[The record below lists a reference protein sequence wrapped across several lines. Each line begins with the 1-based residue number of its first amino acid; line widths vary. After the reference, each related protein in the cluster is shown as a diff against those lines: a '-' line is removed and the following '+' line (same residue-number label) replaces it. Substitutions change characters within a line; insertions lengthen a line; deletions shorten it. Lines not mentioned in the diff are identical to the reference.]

1 MANREELVSFVATVG
16 MDGTGVIQGAKG
28 INAAMAAVRSELTL
42 TASQTAD
49 FGNSLDGLK
58 AKQENLGK
66 MYQLQGQKV
75 QQLRARYDELVKT
88 QGEYSEETLRAAA
101 ALNTAQ
107 ARYNKLG
114 RQLKDTTAE
123 LQYQQSQWKKTSAAL
138 SDFSDSANK
147 LGDNLSKVGKVASV
161 GLTAPLTTL
170 GAVAIKTAS
179 DVEKSTGRIQAALGL
194 TSEEAKEVSKA
205 ANNIWTQGFGEST
218 HDAETAIVNVRHNI
232 ETLKK
237 ASVETTKEVAKNTM
251 VISETF
257 DEEGNDITKAINS
270 MQNSFDNLSVDKS
283 MDLITTGFQRGLNYS
298 DEFLDSINEY
308 SNQFAAADFSVNKM
322 FSIFQAGA
330 ETGAFQLDKV
340 GDLVKEMN
348 IRLSDG
354 SAGDAMKSLSK
365 HTQNLY
371 KEFKKTGKGGDE
383 VFTSIMKDIDG
394 MSNKSKAYTLGQAI
408 MGTQFEDLGQKGVSA
423 LAKVT
428 DSFNNV
434 EGATD
439 KAGKALKSSLSDR
452 AAKDFR
458 ELQASLV
465 PLGEVMLDTIEPGF
479 KVASDAVH
487 KFTDWMNGLSPA
499 GRNSVIAI
507 AGLAAVVPPLTIALG
522 AVIRGVGSITGAM
535 SNGIAAMGRYRAQ
548 SATTSASMTALGTAA
563 TVTGSRV
570 ERANARIN
578 GATKGMGKLRGAS
591 LLAGGA
597 MTIFGGK
604 WGAVLGIAT
613 TFLPEIIQGGK
624 SLFGFGENAKKSATH
639 LTGFGGKAK
648 TATQAASG
656 LAGEAAQT
664 AGKFGGLG
672 GKALGLVSGLGGVAR
687 GASLLRLGLG
697 ALGGPVGLAITGVT
711 LLTEAGIKLNEHMQ
725 KDTIPTLDSFGDKV
739 SESTTKSVLA
749 YKNLNDKATEQ
760 LNQLNWS
767 GQKVSKEAADNITK
781 NFDQMGDKIKASIKT
796 KGDQSYK
803 ALGTFLESSKSLSKK
818 EQESILNNVKQKQ
831 SQQTKEV
838 DKNQKQIQLILN
850 KASNEKRSLTKAEQE
865 KINSIQNKMMTT
877 AVKTMSKSEV
887 EQKAILGKL
896 KNESSNITARQAAD
910 TIKNSIKARDGSVKE
925 AEKKYDKTVAAIIRE
940 RDETG
945 SISKEQADKMIKE
958 AKKQRDDSV
967 KAAKDMHKKVV
978 KEAKA
983 QAGEH
988 ADEIDEETGDVKN
1001 GWDMMMDKVG
1011 SAWSWIKGIFSG
1023 EDKSEKPKESKKSAP
1038 KTAGR
1043 SLGGAQKGAYARGTS
1058 NRGHSGGLA
1067 IVGEKGREL
1076 IHEPGVGTYLSGNKG
1091 SELRN
1096 LNPGTSVLPNKQTE
1110 RLLKSHGFPGY
1121 EGGVGQ
1127 YFDWIMKGAG
1137 FLWDKA
1143 AGMFGIADSIVP
1155 DWFTKISGSPLKAI
1169 GGLAKTG
1176 IDSLMDTV
1184 GTFFGGGGTAA
1195 VKKWV
1200 AEALK
1205 IKGLGSQFAGA
1216 LETIAM
1222 QESGG
1227 NPNSINLWDS
1237 NAKAGHPS
1245 QGLMQFIPSTFNAH
1259 KEPGYGN
1266 IKNPVHQV
1274 LAAINYTNSRY
1285 GGIMNHP
1292 GLKSM
1297 ANGGGYVGYESGGTS
1312 PGTGGSKLAMLNERG
1327 YDEHIITSDP
1337 KYRERNIGIWAQA
1350 GKDLGLD
1357 TSSNTPRIPSI
1368 ESITSRQDVQINQLK
1383 QQINYLKGIY
1393 NSIKEGMHVAIDFEQ
1408 SIGKKMDQRSN
1419 KRYGRK
1425 ALLAGVN

>member
-49 FGNSLDGLK
+49 FGDSLDGLK

-66 MYQLQGQKV
+66 MYELQGRRVKE
-75 QQLRARYDELVKT
+75 LRSRYDELVRT
-88 QGEYSEETLRAAA
+88 QGENSAATLRAAA
-101 ALNTAQ
+101 ALNNAQ
-107 ARYNKLG
+107 ARYNTLG
-114 RQLKDTTAE
+114 RQLEETTAD
-123 LQYQQSQWKKTSAAL
+123 LQYQQSQWKKASAAL
-138 SDFSDSANK
+138 SDFSDRANK
-147 LGDNLSKVGKVASV
+147 LGDGLSKVGKVASV
-161 GLTAPLTTL
+161 GLTAPLTAI
-170 GAVAIKTAS
+170 GATALKS
-179 DVEKSTGRIQAALGL
+179 AADLEKATGRIQAALGL
-194 TSEEAKEVSKA
+194 TQEEAKAVAKSATDLWK
-205 ANNIWTQGFGEST
+205 QGFGENT
-218 HDAETAIVNVRHNI
+218 QEAEAAIVNVKQNI
-232 ETLKK
+232 KSLKDATDET
-237 ASVETTKEVAKNTM
+237 VKEVTKGTM
-251 VISETF
+251 TISESF
-257 DEEGNDITKAINS
+257 DEEGNDITKSINS

-283 MDLITTGFQRGLNYS
+283 MDMITSGFQRGLNYS

-308 SNQFAAADFSVNKM
+308 SPQFAAADFSASQM
-322 FSIFQAGA
+322 FSIFEAGA
-330 ETGAFQLDKV
+330 ESGAFQLDKV

-354 SAGDAMKSLSK
+354 TADEAMKSLSK

-371 KEFKKTGKGGDE
+371 QEFKKTGEGGDE
-383 VFTSIMKDIDG
+383 VFSAVMKDIDG

-423 LAKVT
+423 LANVT
-428 DSFNNV
+428 DSFKNV

-439 KAGKALKSSLSDR
+439 KAGKALKGSLGDR
-452 AAKDFR
+452 VAKDFR
-458 ELQASLV
+458 ELQAALV
-465 PLGEVMLDTIEPGF
+465 PCGEVLLNTIEPGF
-479 KVASDAVH
+479 KVASDAVK
-487 KFTDWMNGLSPA
+487 KFTDWMNGLTPA
-499 GRNSVIAI
+499 GRETVLVIAGI
-507 AGLAAVVPPLTIALG
+507 AAVVPPLTIALG
-522 AVIRGVGSITGAM
+522 AVVRGVGSIAGAM
-535 SNGIAAMGRYRAQ
+535 SSGVAAMGRYRAQ
-548 SATTSASMTALGTAA
+548 ASTTSASMTALGTSA
-563 TVTGSRV
+563 TVAGTRV
-570 ERANARIN
+570 ERANTRIN
-578 GATKGMGKLRGAS
+578 SATAGMGKLRGAS

-597 MTIFGGK
+597 MTTFGGK
-604 WGAVLGIAT
+604 WGTVLGIAT

-624 SLFGFGENAKKSATH
+624 SLLGFGENAKKSATH
-639 LTGFGGKAK
+639 LTGLGGKAK

-656 LAGEAAQT
+656 LAGGAAQT
-664 AGKFGGLG
+664 AGKFAGLG
-672 GKALGLVSGLGGVAR
+672 GKAMGLVRGLGGLAR
-687 GASLLRLGLG
+687 GASVLRLGLG
-697 ALGGPVGLAITGVT
+697 ALGGPVGLTITGVT

-725 KDTIPTLDSFGDKV
+725 KDTIPTLDSFGNKV
-739 SESTTKSVLA
+739 SDSTTKAVLG
-749 YKNLNDKATEQ
+749 YKKLNDKATAE

-767 GQKVSKEAADNITK
+767 GQKVSKEAADSIAK
-781 NFDQMGDKIKASIKT
+781 NFDQMGDKIKTSIKT

-803 ALGTFLESSKSLSKK
+803 ALGTFLSSSKSLSKK
-818 EQESILNNVKQKQ
+818 EQEAILNNVKNKQ
-831 SQQTKEV
+831 NQQTKEV
-838 DKNQKQIQLILN
+838 DKNQQQIKAILN

-887 EQKAILGKL
+887 EQKAIMGKL

-910 TIKNSIKARDGSVKE
+910 TIKNSIKARDGAVKE

-1001 GWDMMMDKVG
+1001 GWDKMMDKVG
-1011 SAWSWIKGIFSG
+1011 SAWDWIKGLFSG

-1058 NRGHSGGLA
+1058 NRGHAGGLA
-1067 IVGEKGREL
+1067 IVGERGREL

-1091 SELRN
+1091 SELRH

-1121 EGGVGQ
+1121 EGGIGQ
-1127 YFDWIMKGAG
+1127 YFDWIMKGAD

-1143 AGMFGIADSIVP
+1143 AGMFGIADNLVP
-1155 DWFTKISGSPLKAI
+1155 DWFTKVSGSPLKAI
-1169 GGLAKTG
+1169 GSLAKTG

-1184 GTFFGGGGTAA
+1184 GSFIGGGGTEA

-1200 AEALK
+1200 AQALS

-1222 QESGG
+1222 RESGG
-1227 NPNSINLWDS
+1227 NPNAINLWDS

-1259 KEPGYGN
+1259 KEPGYGD

-1292 GLKSM
+1292 GLRSM

-1312 PGTGGSKLAMLNERG
+1312 PGSGGSKLAMLNERG

-1337 KYRERNIGIWAQA
+1337 KYRDRNIGIWAQA
-1350 GKDLGLD
+1350 GKDLGVD
-1357 TSSNTPRIPSI
+1357 MSPNTPQIPSF
-1368 ESITSRQDVQINQLK
+1368 ESITRRQDIQINQLRE
-1383 QQINYLKGIY
+1383 QVNYLKNIYSTLKDGI
-1393 NSIKEGMHVAIDFEQ
+1393 NVVLDFENT
-1408 SIGKKMDQRSN
+1408 IGKKMDQRSN
-1419 KRYGRK
+1419 KKYGRK